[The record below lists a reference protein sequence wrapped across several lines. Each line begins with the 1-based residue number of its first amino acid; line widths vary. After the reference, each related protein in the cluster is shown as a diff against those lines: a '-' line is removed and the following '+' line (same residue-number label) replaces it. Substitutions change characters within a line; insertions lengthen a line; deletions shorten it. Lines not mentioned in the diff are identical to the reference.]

1 MADDD
6 ALAGKSIAEADTAAI
21 EARLRQLH
29 ERSGEE
35 GEAAEEDG
43 QLSATVSL
51 IDKRLAELRASFA
64 RDELSLSAIQ
74 PPSTAGPGDEAES
87 LEGMPFDS
95 SRYNGTLTASDR
107 IVEDDEYATDPVD
120 DGTTAHHPHAG
131 IGREADQTSELGATS
146 DSALNMLENSLDFT
160 SENANAGAAA
170 PEPPPPPILNGPHAV
185 LVTHGKVRCIVVA
198 DCWSNRLTLLTREGM
213 ELGVAGVGSEGHVDS
228 RMQDAELNGPHGLC
242 KDRAGNMFVADAY
255 NQCVRRLT
263 PLVLNEAAET
273 VEELV
278 QAEVICINPDAC
290 ELVCACVCL
299 CVCAFVFV
307 CVCVRARVCMCVC
320 VRVCVGVC
328 VSLCAFAWSVY
339 VCLVYVSAYARHAC
353 MHMHTPALIPAHA

>member
-35 GEAAEEDG
+35 GGAAEEDG

-95 SRYNGTLTASDR
+95 SRYNGALTASDR
-107 IVEDDEYATDPVD
+107 IVEDGEYATDPVD

-131 IGREADQTSELGATS
+131 TDREADQTSELGATS
-146 DSALNMLENSLDFT
+146 DSALNMSENSLDFT

-242 KDRAGNMFVADAY
+242 KDRAGNIFVADAY

-278 QAEVICINPDAC
+278 QAEVIAYKSGCMRAC
-290 ELVCACVCL
+290 
-299 CVCAFVFV
+299 V
-307 CVCVRARVCMCVC
+307 CVCV
-320 VRVCVGVC
+320 
-328 VSLCAFAWSVY
+328 S
-339 VCLVYVSAYARHAC
+339 
-353 MHMHTPALIPAHA
+353 